1 MLSQLCDT
9 SLGQRLRSPEVCGPC
24 TVHTIPGHLF
34 IYHLCGGSQIF
45 SLQFTSLMH
54 SLNLARQEPNC
65 LLSFSFTFCI
75 FTVLLSP
82 HASFESRNHHRLPS
96 FSLGPTSHHILPIVI
111 LRYILLFT
119 RLHFGHHCWVSDH
132 HSIQPALLKQA
143 SSS

>member
-1 MLSQLCDT
+1 MIRHWDKGLDLPKSVVLAQCTPSQDI
-9 SLGQRLRSPEVCGPC
+9 SLFTTCAR
-24 TVHTIPGHLF
+24 
-34 IYHLCGGSQIF
+34 GSQIF

-54 SLNLARQEPNC
+54 YLNSAQQEPNC
-65 LLSFSFTFCI
+65 LLSFSFTFYI

-96 FSLGPTSHHILPIVI
+96 FSLGPTSHHILPIVT

-132 HSIQPALLKQA
+132 HRVKPALLQQA

>member
-1 MLSQLCDT
+1 MIRHWDKGLDLPKSVVLAQCTPSQDI
-9 SLGQRLRSPEVCGPC
+9 SLFTTCAGGP
-24 TVHTIPGHLF
+24 
-34 IYHLCGGSQIF
+34 QIF

-54 SLNLARQEPNC
+54 SLNSAWQEPNC

-82 HASFESRNHHRLPS
+82 HANFESRNHHRLPS
-96 FSLGPTSHHILPIVI
+96 FSLRPTSHHILPIVT

-132 HSIQPALLKQA
+132 HSVQPALLQQA